1 MVRPLDLLPGPVLHQ
16 QVHEDLAVPPGEALD
31 QQHRAAARRS
41 ADPPPAPAQGALRR
55 AERAEAAAAERER
68 QLADQRALIDE
79 LRRERDAAARGER
92 EARRELA
99 LAAGSSAGPSQAEVV
114 SLKSLVEA
122 KQAEVVRLQEEME
135 GLALS
140 HESRMIE
147 LQESCQTKVRELRRV
162 HEKQLLAVG
171 ATGEDADKVI
181 HGLRADLE
189 RARRQAR
196 LAEEGQGQLQAQY
209 RQELQD
215 LVEEGAAQRQRV
227 EDLEGHLRRNVQHLD
242 EQRAAWDAEREAL
255 EARARELQA
264 REREAAAAAASAA
277 AAPGPAPAPAVPAA
291 VLDAMEGQLVN
302 LSKVIRGKEL
312 ELAQLRETTQA
323 ACLERGK
330 LRLEAEGLRAQL
342 EAALAASPPAKP
354 SPKGPTKGGN
364 ENRRPG
370 PAVRRAGPRR

>member
-171 ATGEDADKVI
+171 ATGEDADKAI

-370 PAVRRAGPRR
+370 PAVRRAGLRR

>member
-171 ATGEDADKVI
+171 ATGEDADKAI

-264 REREAAAAAASAA
+264 HEREAAAAAASAA

>member
-370 PAVRRAGPRR
+370 PAVRRAGLRR

>member
-1 MVRPLDLLPGPVLHQ
+1 MLHQ
-16 QVHEDLAVPPGEALD
+16 QVHEDLAVPLGEALD

-41 ADPPPAPAQGALRR
+41 ADRPPAPAQGALRR

-171 ATGEDADKVI
+171 ATGEDADKAI

-323 ACLERGK
+323 ACLELGK

-370 PAVRRAGPRR
+370 PAVRRAGLRR